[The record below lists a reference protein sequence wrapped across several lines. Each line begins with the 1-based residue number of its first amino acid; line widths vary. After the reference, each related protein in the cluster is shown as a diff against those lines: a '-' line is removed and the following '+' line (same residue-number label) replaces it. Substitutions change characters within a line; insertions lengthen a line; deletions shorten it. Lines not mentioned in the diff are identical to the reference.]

1 MFSSVF
7 RFTVRAAYLWPSPH
21 GGVAAVVAHPPKQNI
36 AATTNLAHEGQ
47 LLRNQGAF
55 YQGDPKKGSAVARG
69 GRDLFRQRLKS
80 HTGAPNETGT
90 NSLAIDP
97 GYLGALVARL

>member
-1 MFSSVF
+1 M
-7 RFTVRAAYLWPSPH
+7 
-21 GGVAAVVAHPPKQNI
+21 VAHPPKQKI

-47 LLRNQGAF
+47 LLWDQGAF

-69 GRDLFRQRLKS
+69 GRDFFSHRLKS
-80 HTGAPNETGT
+80 HNGAPNETGT
-90 NSLAIDP
+90 NSLGIDP